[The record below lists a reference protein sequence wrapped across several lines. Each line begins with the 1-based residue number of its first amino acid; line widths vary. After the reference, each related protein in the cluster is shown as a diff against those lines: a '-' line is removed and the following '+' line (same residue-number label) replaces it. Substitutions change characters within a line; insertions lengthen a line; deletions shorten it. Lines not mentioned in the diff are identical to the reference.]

1 MILTFADVITV
12 DEQKR
17 ILALLEQAQFAD
29 GRATA
34 GAAAASVKKNEQL
47 SRDTPAYR
55 EIVELTLAALRRNQS
70 FRSATQPQRMH
81 SMLVSRYETGGTYGA
96 HVDNA
101 VMAAG
106 EELYRSDLSMT
117 LFVNDRSEYEGGE
130 LAIESGS
137 GELQFKLKAR
147 AMVCYPTTALHRVL
161 PVRQGKR
168 LVVVAWIQSL
178 VRDPGVREL
187 LYDLDTV
194 SRSLFDQYG
203 KTREY
208 DLVSKSHANL
218 LRRFA
223 EM

>member
-1 MILTFADVITV
+1 MILTFADVVTV

-17 ILALLEQAQFAD
+17 MLALLEQAEFVD
-29 GRATA
+29 GRKTA
-34 GAAAASVKKNEQL
+34 GPAAASVKKNEQL
-47 SRDTPAYR
+47 SRETPAYR
-55 EIVELTLAALRRNQS
+55 EIVEITLAALRRNQA
-70 FRSATQPQRMH
+70 FRSATQPRQLH
-81 SMLVSRYETGGTYGA
+81 SMLVSRYETGSTYGA

-101 VMAAG
+101 VMPSG
-106 EELYRSDLSMT
+106 EQLYRSDLSMT
-117 LFVNDRSEYEGGE
+117 LFLNDRTEYEGGE

-147 AMVCYPTTALHRVL
+147 AMVCYPTTTLHRVL
-161 PVRQGKR
+161 PVRQGTR

-178 VRDPGVREL
+178 IRDPGVREL
-187 LYDLDTV
+187 LYDLDNV
-194 SRSLFDQYG
+194 SRSLFEQHG

>member
-1 MILTFADVITV
+1 MATG
-12 DEQKR
+12 EQ
-17 ILALLEQAQFAD
+17 
-29 GRATA
+29 
-34 GAAAASVKKNEQL
+34 
-47 SRDTPAYR
+47 
-55 EIVELTLAALRRNQS
+55 
-70 FRSATQPQRMH
+70 
-81 SMLVSRYETGGTYGA
+81 
-96 HVDNA
+96 
-101 VMAAG
+101 
-106 EELYRSDLSMT
+106 LYRSDLSMT
-117 LFVNDRSEYEGGE
+117 LFLNDRTEYEGGE

-161 PVRQGKR
+161 PVRQGTR

-178 VRDPGVREL
+178 IRDPGVREL
-187 LYDLDTV
+187 LYDLDNV
-194 SRSLFDQYG
+194 SRSLFEQHG

>member
-17 ILALLEQAQFAD
+17 ILALLEEAQFVD

-34 GAAAASVKKNEQL
+34 GVAAASVKKNEQL

-70 FRSATQPQRMH
+70 FRSATQPQRLH

-101 VMAAG
+101 VMASG

-161 PVRQGKR
+161 PVRQGRR